1 MMRSSK
7 ISIRIRNFIPVK
19 CFVEISVICKPSYRT
34 VLIALIF
41 RDLSEISSSSSS
53 SSSSALALG
62 QFLKFPQ
69 KSLRKHGYIHP
80 SLTATSAVGSR
91 FLDLS
96 EQ

>member
-19 CFVEISVICKPSYRT
+19 RFVEISVICKPSYRA

-41 RDLSEISSSSSS
+41 RDLSEISSSSS

-69 KSLRKHGYIHP
+69 KSVRKHRYIH
-80 SLTATSAVGSR
+80 LFDCHIGSR
-91 FLDLS
+91 
-96 EQ
+96 